1 MLQKFRNNIL
11 KVYNLFQTDEFEQH
25 MRKCDLYRN
34 LTIFDIGAHKGQTS
48 LYFNKIFDKSHIYA
62 FEPSP
67 VLFESFQKNT
77 SRHSNIK
84 SYNFGLGEIPTSAYL
99 SNPSSDLC
107 GQVRFENEDSF
118 QKIKLESINNFC
130 SEQNISQIDL
140 LKIDTEGHEISVL
153 KGASELLNS
162 CAIKAIYLECDFNID
177 DPQHTFFHDIFNY
190 LTERSFAFHGLFE
203 VIHYSRNYGVG
214 YCNALFINREII

>member
-48 LYFNKIFDKSHIYA
+48 LYFNKIFVKSHIYA

-67 VLFESFQKNT
+67 LLFESFQKNT
-77 SRHSNIK
+77 SRHSIIK

-107 GQVRFENEDSF
+107 GQVRFEN
-118 QKIKLESINNFC
+118 
-130 SEQNISQIDL
+130 
-140 LKIDTEGHEISVL
+140 
-153 KGASELLNS
+153 
-162 CAIKAIYLECDFNID
+162 
-177 DPQHTFFHDIFNY
+177 
-190 LTERSFAFHGLFE
+190 
-203 VIHYSRNYGVG
+203 
-214 YCNALFINREII
+214 

>member
-11 KVYNLFQTDEFEQH
+11 KVYNLFRADEFEQH
-25 MRKCDLYRN
+25 MRKYDIYRE
-34 LTIFDIGAHKGQTS
+34 LTIFDIGSHKGQTS

-67 VLFESFQKNT
+67 LLFDSFQKNT
-77 SRHSNIK
+77 SRYSNIK
-84 SYNFGLGEIPTSAYL
+84 SYNFGFGEKPTSAYL

-118 QKIKLESINNFC
+118 QKIRLEAIDNFC
-130 SEQNISQIDL
+130 SREKISQIDL

-153 KGASELLNS
+153 NGASELLHS

-177 DPQHTFFHDIFNY
+177 DPQHTFFQDIFNY
-190 LTERSFAFHGLFE
+190 LTERSFVFHGLFE
-203 VIHYSRNYGVG
+203 VIHYSRNYGIG
-214 YCNALFINREII
+214 YCNALFINRNII